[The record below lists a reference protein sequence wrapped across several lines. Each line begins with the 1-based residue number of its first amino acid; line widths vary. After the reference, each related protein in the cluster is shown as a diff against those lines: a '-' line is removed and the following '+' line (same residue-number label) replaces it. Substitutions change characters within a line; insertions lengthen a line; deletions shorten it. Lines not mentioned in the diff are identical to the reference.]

1 MNLTEAKHIILNKLK
16 MILLIGFLGAVCAA
30 GFKYC
35 FTPAVTFQEDFIYSR
50 IIQIEDEMDYTN
62 PNFEF
67 NYLGLINTNASYL
80 KLIKTTE
87 GKIFDFRKINS
98 AWEREIESRKVK
110 WLRKRISM
118 QNFHDNVFEIV
129 FTVPAANISD
139 IAYLEKKT
147 KAFLDA
153 VVLNDNAVIRQV
165 KPHAVIK
172 TVNSS
177 VLLPREV
184 ENDKKSIALR
194 YAVYGFIAGVFLSV
208 AVLLGIPLFRAA
220 QEQ

>member
-1 MNLTEAKHIILNKLK
+1 MKRILVTGGA
-16 MILLIGFLGAVCAA
+16 GFLGSHLCDRLLADGNDVICL
-30 GFKYC
+30 
-35 FTPAVTFQEDFIYSR
+35 DNLFIGSKDNIR
-50 IIQIEDEMDYTN
+50 HILSN

-67 NYLGLINTNASYL
+67 NYIALVNTNASYL
-80 KLIKTTE
+80 KLIEATD
-87 GKIFDFRKINS
+87 GKVFDFRKINS
-98 AWEREIESRKVK
+98 AWERTNESEKVS
-110 WLRKRISM
+110 WLRKRMWM

-139 IAYLEKKT
+139 IAYLEKNT

>member
-80 KLIKTTE
+80 ELIKATE

-98 AWEREIESRKVK
+98 AWEREIESGKVK
-110 WLRKRISM
+110 WLRKRIWM

-129 FTVPAANISD
+129 FTIPATNISD
-139 IAYLEKKT
+139 VDYLEKQT
-147 KAFLDA
+147 NSFLDA
-153 VVLNDNAVIRQV
+153 VVLNANAIICQV

-177 VLLPREV
+177 VILPRKI

-194 YAVYGFIAGVFLSV
+194 YAVYGFIVGVFLSGS
-208 AVLLGIPLFRAA
+208 VLLGIPIFKVA
-220 QEQ
+220 QE